1 MYMFQG
7 GSNALIKEVE
17 TLKDSKSRLLKTKA
31 ALEEENAR
39 LQKIV
44 DRLQLTDNL
53 YGFILLCKTILK

>member
-1 MYMFQG
+1 M
-7 GSNALIKEVE
+7 E

-53 YGFILLCKTILK
+53 YVFMSNLIKISLLNNIY

>member
-1 MYMFQG
+1 MIMYMLQG

-53 YGFILLCKTILK
+53 YGFM